1 MAISATCPGCGKRI
15 SGPDSAAGHKAKC
28 PKCGQIITFPESESA
43 GGMGQAGKANKAGRS
58 STADLAR
65 ALARGAGA
73 APAAPPEEPEP
84 GAAAA
89 EPAAV
94 STPTPGRGATP
105 SRRSSTTLSRM
116 LARSSPYKTL
126 RLLGVILYGIGI
138 AVSVL
143 TFLGGLAALILLAMS
158 GQPGPAVGVFIAAL
172 VAAAVVLIGAK
183 AGSELMRLLADVG
196 DRTRQMTLLLEN
208 RFAQDHANDL

>member
-28 PKCGQIITFPESESA
+28 PKCGQVVTFPKADSA
-43 GGMGQAGKANKAGRS
+43 ADLAEAVRANKAGRS
-58 STADLAR
+58 PTADLAR
-65 ALARGAGA
+65 ALAGGAGA
-73 APAAPPEEPEP
+73 APAAPTGEPEP
-84 GAAAA
+84 EP
-89 EPAAV
+89 EPAA
-94 STPTPGRGATP
+94 TPTPGRGATP

>member
-28 PKCGQIITFPESESA
+28 PKCGQIVTFPESESA

-73 APAAPPEEPEP
+73 APAAPTGEPEP
-84 GAAAA
+84 EP
-89 EPAAV
+89 EPAA
-94 STPTPGRGATP
+94 TPTPGRGVTP

-126 RLLGVILYGIGI
+126 RLLSVILYGIGI